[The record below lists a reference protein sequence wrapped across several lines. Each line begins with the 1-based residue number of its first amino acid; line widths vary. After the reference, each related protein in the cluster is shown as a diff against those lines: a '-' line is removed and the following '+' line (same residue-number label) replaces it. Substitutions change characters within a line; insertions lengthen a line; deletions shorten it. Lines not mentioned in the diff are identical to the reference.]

1 MLLHQPVED
10 ALCGVPLLG
19 RRVPIC
25 PQHLIDQRPKRI
37 QPRRPGRQRLAR
49 LGPDR
54 GQRPLHSAKPTLCLL
69 WMARMDSPARQSRWI
84 AAYSSTL
91 DLGCTSATSSRRARQ
106 CSHRKPRSSVTSQ
119 RHRLAAETIAVAG
132 DRQTLSL
139 VADRT
144 TAGIRRT
151 RRAGQMYM
159 SSTSAGGRVR
169 HVAGGDTSWGVAP
182 AAPDR
187 PRRPYPAEEASNLPA
202 CEAGQ
207 RSGRLVRRPTTA
219 CSPLASHT
227 GAPGTTGGQRTSSRV
242 RR

>member
-1 MLLHQPVED
+1 
-10 ALCGVPLLG
+10 
-19 RRVPIC
+19 
-25 PQHLIDQRPKRI
+25 
-37 QPRRPGRQRLAR
+37 
-49 LGPDR
+49 
-54 GQRPLHSAKPTLCLL
+54 
-69 WMARMDSPARQSRWI
+69 MDSPARQSRWI

-219 CSPLASHT
+219 CSPLASHHRGPWHYWWAADFLASAAVASRST
-227 GAPGTTGGQRTSSRV
+227 FRPCSCRPARRPTDPARSRRSGRPHRCRLARSGRSRLAPWRAWPGPRPPSPGRRRV
-242 RR
+242 RLG